1 MKAKLILKQSVE
13 RVFRPKRPVP
23 FSALH
28 CVGEELSRLKK
39 MGVIQP
45 VSYAK
50 WAAPIVVVR
59 KQNGTVRLCADFST
73 GLNASLEDN
82 HHPLPVAEDIFA
94 TLNGGKFFA
103 KLDLSDA
110 YLQVE
115 VEPESREFLTIS
127 THRGLYQFTR
137 LPFGVKTA
145 EAIFQSIMNNLIN
158 ELEGTVA
165 YLDDIPVVGRSE
177 EEPQSRI
184 ERLLKRIKSA
194 VSIYD
199 LVNVNFS

>member
-1 MKAKLILKQSVE
+1 MKAKLILKQNVE

-145 EAIFQSIMNNLIN
+145 EAIFQSIMNNLK
-158 ELEGTVA
+158 ET
-165 YLDDIPVVGRSE
+165 
-177 EEPQSRI
+177 
-184 ERLLKRIKSA
+184 
-194 VSIYD
+194 
-199 LVNVNFS
+199 